1 VSVSWWFIFAIIAAE
16 IIKLSPMNTA
26 SLITFDYLN
35 EISGGD
41 IDFQKEIIQTFLEE
55 MTNEISLLEQATAE
69 ENWPLVGS
77 LAHKIK
83 APISMLCT
91 DPLKVRILFIEK
103 SAKAGGS
110 LGILPEEI
118 RLLIGD
124 LQLVMTELKAS

>member
-1 VSVSWWFIFAIIAAE
+1 
-16 IIKLSPMNTA
+16 MNAA

-41 IDFQKEIIQTFLEE
+41 TDFQKEIIETFLEE
-55 MTNEISLLEQATAE
+55 MTNEISLLQQATAE

-103 SAKAGGS
+103 SAKAGES
-110 LGILPEEI
+110 LAILPEEI
-118 RLLIGD
+118 GLLIGD
-124 LQLVMTELKAS
+124 LQLVMAELKAS

>member
-1 VSVSWWFIFAIIAAE
+1 
-16 IIKLSPMNTA
+16 MTTA

-41 IDFQKEIIQTFLEE
+41 TEFQKEIIQTFLEE
-55 MTNEISLLEQATAE
+55 MTNEIGLLQQATADQ
-69 ENWPLVGS
+69 NWNLVGS

-91 DPLKVRILFIEK
+91 DPLKIRVLFIEK
-103 SAKAGGS
+103 SAKAGES

-118 RLLIGD
+118 RLLVGD
-124 LQLVMTELKAS
+124 LELVMDELRAM